1 MNGPW
6 KDEEELMKCMLYWQ
20 KEALEGY
27 NFLEMEADYIEDL
40 IKTLL
45 QECREKE
52 YYKQQFLDKQAEL
65 EEVMK
70 SAVFIVGGE

>member
-6 KDEEELMKCMLYWQ
+6 ENEEELLKCMLYWQ
-20 KEALEGY
+20 KEALEAF
-27 NFLEMEADYIEDL
+27 NFLEMEDDYIEDL
-40 IKTLL
+40 IEIVL
-45 QECREKE
+45 QERREKE
-52 YYKQQFLDKQAEL
+52 YYKQQFLDKQKEL